1 MSFAL
6 PEDSGWFDGMTNYAR
21 VVIGL
26 QLRDYAGTLIELLAP
41 YADQV
46 PFNGLCPQP
55 PVAMTIG
62 GCATV
67 LGRYEEAEAYF
78 AQAAE
83 LNARGGMLFADAQ
96 TNLLWGQMLHARGA
110 AGDIHR
116 ARELLEEAA
125 SSAAS
130 RGYAMV
136 ERRARGELSK
146 LT

>member
-1 MSFAL
+1 MYL
-6 PEDSGWFDGMTNYAR
+6 G
-21 VVIGL
+21 GL
-26 QLRDYAGTLIELLAP
+26 
-41 YADQV
+41 
-46 PFNGLCPQP
+46 
-55 PVAMTIG
+55 
-62 GCATV
+62 ATV
-67 LGRYEEAEAYF
+67 VDRFEEAESYF
-78 AQAAE
+78 EQAAE
-83 LNARGGMLFADAQ
+83 LNARGEMLFAEAQ
-96 TNLLWGQMLHARGA
+96 TNMLWGQMLHARGA